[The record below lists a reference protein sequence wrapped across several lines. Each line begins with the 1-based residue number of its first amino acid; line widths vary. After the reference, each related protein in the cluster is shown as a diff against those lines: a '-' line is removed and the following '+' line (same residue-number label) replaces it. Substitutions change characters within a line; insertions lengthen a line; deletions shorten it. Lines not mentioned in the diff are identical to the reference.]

1 MTALLT
7 LTALPSTSPA
17 AKPEDKEF
25 YYADSPR
32 YPRTAHAGKS
42 LQYYT
47 VDTGVGYLL
56 RTGRD
61 DRRGN
66 NGTLYRY
73 VANQCR
79 AGRSRHTGI
88 LGCYA
93 HKLEGCN
100 SVLGIM
106 LLVGLLLAGNMVAL
120 SGVQAPP
127 ALLTLMKG
135 AAGLVLIS
143 YLIVLH
149 YLFAALQ
156 NIM

>member
-1 MTALLT
+1 MRIRPDT
-7 LTALPSTSPA
+7 
-17 AKPEDKEF
+17 
-25 YYADSPR
+25 
-32 YPRTAHAGKS
+32 PRTAHAGKS

-47 VDTGVGYLL
+47 VDTGVGCLL

-93 HKLEGCN
+93 HELEGCN
-100 SVLGIM
+100 SVLGDHAVRRVI
-106 LLVGLLLAGNMVAL
+106 AGWQHGCTFRG
-120 SGVQAPP
+120 SGATCSFDTDEGCCWACPD
-127 ALLTLMKG
+127 
-135 AAGLVLIS
+135 
-143 YLIVLH
+143 
-149 YLFAALQ
+149 
-156 NIM
+156 